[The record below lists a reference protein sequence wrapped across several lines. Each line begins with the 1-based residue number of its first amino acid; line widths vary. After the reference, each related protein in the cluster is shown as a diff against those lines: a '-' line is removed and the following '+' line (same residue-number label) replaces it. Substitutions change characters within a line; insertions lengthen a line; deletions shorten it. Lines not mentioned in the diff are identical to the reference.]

1 MILGDRL
8 VFLTGK
14 KIKNLKIFNF
24 YRVRSIEILIFL
36 CVCFKLARA
45 ESSKYCNLI
54 GSESGRYF
62 TILLANP
69 GGIVGSFIQKFVFCL
84 SMSKNRHFQ
93 TISLL
98 KLALLLTL
106 AREK

>member
-14 KIKNLKIFNF
+14 KFKNLKIFNF
-24 YRVRSIEILIFL
+24 YRVRSIQILIF
-36 CVCFKLARA
+36 FKLARA

-62 TILLANP
+62 TILPANP
-69 GGIVGSFIQKFVFCL
+69 GGIVGSFIQKFVCCL

-93 TISLL
+93 TIYLL